1 MISCLVLDNVCI
13 YCIITFYCLLPS
25 FLQIHN
31 SDLCIFLISL
41 FYSYFRRRAIP
52 WMTDIKPLLL
62 LLLLLLLETYRT
74 VCMGLSEHNCANIS
88 ETICPEMLVFRI

>member
-31 SDLCIFLISL
+31 SDFISGEEP
-41 FYSYFRRRAIP
+41 YHGC
-52 WMTDIKPLLL
+52 TDIKPLLL
-62 LLLLLLLETYRT
+62 LLLLLLLSAKLLILE
-74 VCMGLSEHNCANIS
+74 
-88 ETICPEMLVFRI
+88 